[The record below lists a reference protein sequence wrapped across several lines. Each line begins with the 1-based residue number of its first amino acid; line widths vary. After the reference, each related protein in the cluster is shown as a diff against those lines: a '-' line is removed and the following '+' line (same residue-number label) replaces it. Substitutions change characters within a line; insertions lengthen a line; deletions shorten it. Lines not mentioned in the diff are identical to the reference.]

1 MHCALRQLPT
11 SRRGRGMPMSSTKL
25 YGGSALKSLDDDDGE
40 QSSAGDDQ
48 RRRYLMRYV
57 VAVIGLSGTI
67 CVAAGVRMA
76 LARPDSAH
84 ANASPPTP
92 SIAHESPATLTTP
105 ANSAAEAPSPAPAA
119 PAVLSVAAAPV
130 QKATAQPIAPQT
142 PVPGILDTP
151 TSVRPPKAAPRP
163 KPHASPI
170 ERRAPF

>member
-1 MHCALRQLPT
+1 
-11 SRRGRGMPMSSTKL
+11 MSSTKL
-25 YGGSALKSLDDDDGE
+25 YGDSALKSLDGDDGE

-76 LARPDSAH
+76 LARPGSAH
-84 ANASPPTP
+84 ANASPPT
-92 SIAHESPATLTTP
+92 SIAHESPATLMTP

-119 PAVLSVAAAPV
+119 PAVVSVAAAPV
-130 QKATAQPIAPQT
+130 HKATAQPIAPQT